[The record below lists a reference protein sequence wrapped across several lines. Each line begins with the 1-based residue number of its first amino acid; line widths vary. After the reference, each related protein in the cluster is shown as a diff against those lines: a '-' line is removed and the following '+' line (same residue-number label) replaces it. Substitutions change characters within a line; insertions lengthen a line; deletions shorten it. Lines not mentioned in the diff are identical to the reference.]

1 MCPVLQALPHPQPLM
16 SLVPPLFEVG
26 AATEGD
32 TSVIRLTGEFDLSQC
47 PRFERALLE
56 SESSDAG
63 KIVLDLEGL
72 TFIDAAGLHALLA
85 ASRRSAG
92 DGDRLRM
99 TPARG
104 EVAELLRL
112 TALDLSLP
120 MVGNG

>member
-1 MCPVLQALPHPQPLM
+1 M

-26 AATEGD
+26 ATTEGD
-32 TSVIRLTGEFDLSQC
+32 TSVIRLIGEFDLSQC

-63 KIVLDLEGL
+63 RTVLDLEGL

-92 DGDRLRM
+92 DGGRLRM

-104 EVAELLRL
+104 EVAEMLRL
-112 TALDLSLP
+112 TALDLTLP
-120 MVGNG
+120 LADHG